1 MNELHVIVASHNRAA
16 TTHRALASLDVAAAE
31 ADLSYDVTLFDDG
44 STDETVAA
52 ATAAVK
58 NLTVLRGDGS
68 AFWARSM
75 AAAEDEVLSR
85 DDVQD
90 GDWLLWFNDDV
101 VLAPAGLRKMIEAAS
116 ASPVGI
122 LVGSTVDRESG
133 LLTYGGLRRS
143 GVHPLAFDL
152 VEPPAAP
159 DEGARADAFNGN
171 VVLMPVHVAR
181 AVGAIDGAFS
191 HAFADVDYGS
201 RAVAKGVPII
211 VAGGVVGFCS
221 RNPTISHSSSVA
233 AWRAYTGRKGAGNP
247 RALRRYLRRH
257 SPRSWWFF
265 FASSYGLWWMRTIR
279 RSLGPRRVR
288 P

>member
-16 TTHRALASLDVAAAE
+16 TTRRALSSLDVAAAE

-44 STDETVAA
+44 STDETVAE

-101 VLAPAGLRKMIEAAS
+101 VLTPSGLRNMVAAAS
-116 ASPVGI
+116 ALPAGV
-122 LVGSTVDRESG
+122 LVGSTVDGVSG

-159 DEGARADAFNGN
+159 DEGAKVDAFNGN

-181 AVGAIDGAFS
+181 TVGAIDGAFS

-211 VAGGVVGFCS
+211 VAGAWSASAAGTRPSCTAPRSLPGVRTPGARGPVIHAPSAGTS
-221 RNPTISHSSSVA
+221 VDTALAPGGSSSRRRTVCGGCA
-233 AWRAYTGRKGAGNP
+233 PSGAPCDRG
-247 RALRRYLRRH
+247 
-257 SPRSWWFF
+257 
-265 FASSYGLWWMRTIR
+265 G
-279 RSLGPRRVR
+279 
-288 P
+288 